1 MRQRNGVLLA
11 FVLSKKPNNYKNKNK
26 NNKYKHELASKF
38 ETLISH
44 FKSPRFL
51 SADIHFPSQTIAGNQ
66 TSQTANKVIATH
78 NLERLKI
85 ANDRT
90 AKFWHKL
97 RSKVLASHGHPLL
110 EESQGKFT

>member
-1 MRQRNGVLLA
+1 MESYWLLS
-11 FVLSKKPNNYKNKNK
+11 FRKKNNYKNKNK
-26 NNKYKHELASKF
+26 NKYKHELASKF

-44 FKSPRFL
+44 FKGPRFL

-66 TSQTANKVIATH
+66 TSQTANKAIATH
-78 NLERLKI
+78 TLERLKI

-97 RSKVLASHGHPLL
+97 RSKVLATYGRPLL